1 NQHVTYTHGIGV
13 VAAAA
18 DSVTVPGGEPDY
30 LEKDVPPTGTLPP
43 FEPRIYFG
51 ESSPDY
57 SIVGGSTDSE
67 IDYLSDAAGVDPK
80 KTTYAGSGGV
90 PLGGAINRLAY
101 AIKLGDT
108 NILLSSSVNGDSKI
122 LYDREPR
129 KRVQAAAPWLQLD
142 GDPYPAVVD
151 GRVLWIVDG
160 YTTSD
165 GYPYSAKK
173 RLGDVTADAL
183 SGKAAI
189 SREANDQVN
198 YIRNSVK
205 ATVDAYDGTV
215 RLYEWDQTD
224 PVLKVWEHAYPNTV
238 SPKSDMSTDLLA
250 HVRYPEDL
258 FKVQRD
264 VLATYHVTNPGTFY
278 ANQNNWEVPREP
290 GTSTSTDGIVA
301 PDQPPFYL
309 MLQMP
314 GQDHPTFSLTTAL
327 VPKSRTNLAAF
338 VSVSSDPGDYGKIRM
353 IELPANTTISGPQ
366 QVRSTMDAAQQV
378 SSGLLGLRTGNS
390 QVVYGNLLTLP
401 VSSGLLYVQPYYTQ
415 ATAGS
420 SFPILSKV
428 GVLFGDQV
436 GFGNTLAAALQSA
449 TTVTVPPGTGGTT
462 TPPSTTPTPTD
473 TASPSPS
480 PSTPSPSSSTT
491 GPPITETLP
500 QAVANLNAALADADK
515 ALRDGD
521 FAAYG
526 LAQKR
531 VHAEAA
537 AVTRLTASLS
547 PSPTGSSSG

>member
-1 NQHVTYTHGIGV
+1 
-13 VAAAA
+13 
-18 DSVTVPGGEPDY
+18 
-30 LEKDVPPTGTLPP
+30 
-43 FEPRIYFG
+43 
-51 ESSPDY
+51 
-57 SIVGGSTDSE
+57 
-67 IDYLSDAAGVDPK
+67 
-80 KTTYAGSGGV
+80 V

-173 RLGDVTADAL
+173 LLGDVTADAL

-189 SREANDQVN
+189 SREANSQVN

-547 PSPTGSSSG
+547 PSPTASSSG